1 MAKTIEILGTIFG
14 IVGATLVASSYD
26 ELAGYILMLASCPLL
41 IYIFIV
47 SKLYYAT
54 ILQTTF
60 LFLNIMGVLT
70 RAIN

>member
-1 MAKTIEILGTIFG
+1 MKKIIEIVGTIFG
-14 IVGATLVASSYD
+14 IVGAGLVASSYS
-26 ELAGYILMLASCPLL
+26 EMAGYILMLASCPLL

-54 ILQTTF
+54 ILQITF